1 MKNKYYI
8 LLTLI
13 IPLLALTA
21 QDNKFVPMQNIDA
34 FKKNISEVAE
44 KTTSIQTSFVQE
56 KYLGILSE
64 SIESKGEMLFKKP
77 NLLKWSYAVP
87 YEYTIVLNGKEV
99 LINDEG
105 NINSFDMSSSKAF
118 TEINDLIVSTVQGN
132 VLQEKRFNIEY
143 FQSDNRYLVKLLP
156 KEDHFKKHI
165 EEIHVFF
172 DKSDYTVAQI
182 RLNEAGGDYTLINF
196 FNKTMNAPVANEEF
210 QIR

>member
-8 LLTLI
+8 LFILI

-21 QDNKFVPMQNIDA
+21 QDDKLVQMQNIDA

-64 SIESKGEMLFKKP
+64 SIESKGKMLFKKP
-77 NLLKWSYAVP
+77 NLLKWSYTVP

-105 NINSFDMSSSKAF
+105 NVNSFDMSSSKAF

-156 KEDHFKKHI
+156 KEAHFKKHI

-172 DKSDYTVAQI
+172 DKNDYTVAQI

-196 FNKTMNAPVANEEF
+196 FDKTMNAPVANEEF